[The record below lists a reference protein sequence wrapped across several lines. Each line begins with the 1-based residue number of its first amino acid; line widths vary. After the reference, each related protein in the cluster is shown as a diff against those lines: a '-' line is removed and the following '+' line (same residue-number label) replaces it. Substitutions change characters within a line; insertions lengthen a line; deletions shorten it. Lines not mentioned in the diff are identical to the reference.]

1 MNIVR
6 YVIIT
11 GKGTEII
18 SGRSIKIKKATESRS
33 KGLILSDTTENIRAG
48 DNE

>member
-11 GKGTEII
+11 GKGTGII
-18 SGRSIKIKKATESRS
+18 SGRSIKIKKQLNRVV
-33 KGLILSDTTENIRAG
+33 KGSFFLT
-48 DNE
+48 